1 MRKCE
6 ALIIGGSAGSL
17 DIILKLLPDLRTD
30 LNFPIII
37 VLHRKSGRSSMLTDL
52 LSARTKLKVKEI
64 EEKEEIKSA
73 TIYLA
78 PPSYHLLLENDRTFS
93 LDASEKINFSRPS
106 IDVTFESAAEIFKEN
121 LVCLLLSGANSD
133 GTLGLD
139 AVTKTGGKTAI
150 QDLKS
155 ATSPFMPQNAL
166 ENVTIDEILEP
177 KNMANFIN
185 NLGR

>member
-17 DIILKLLPDLRTD
+17 DVILKLLPHLRTD
-30 LNFPIII
+30 INFPIII
-37 VLHRKSGRSSMLTDL
+37 VLHRKSGRNSMLTDL
-52 LSARTKLKVKEI
+52 LGARTKLNVKEI
-64 EEKEEIKSA
+64 EEKDEIKSA

-78 PPSYHLLLENDRTFS
+78 PPSYHLLIENDRTFS

-106 IDVTFESAAEIFKEN
+106 IDVTFESAAEVFKEN

-139 AVTKTGGKTAI
+139 AVTKNSGKTAI
-150 QDLKS
+150 QDPKS
-155 ATSPFMPQNAL
+155 ADSSFMPQNAL
-166 ENVTIDEILEP
+166 DHVTINEILEP

>member
-17 DIILKLLPDLRTD
+17 DVILKLLPDLSTD
-30 LNFPIII
+30 LEFPIII
-37 VLHRKSGRSSMLTDL
+37 VLHRKSGRNSMLTDL

-64 EEKEEIKSA
+64 EEKEEIRSS
-73 TIYLA
+73 TIYVA
-78 PPSYHLLLENDRTFS
+78 PPSYHLLVEKDRTFS

-106 IDVTFESAAEIFKEN
+106 IDVTFESAAEVFKEN

-133 GTLGLD
+133 GTLGLEM
-139 AVTKTGGKTAI
+139 VNRSGGKTAI
-150 QDLKS
+150 QDPKS
-155 ATSPFMPQNAL
+155 ADSSFMPQNAL
-166 ENVTIDEILEP
+166 NHVTINEILEP

>member
-17 DIILKLLPDLRTD
+17 NVILKLLPDLRTD
-30 LNFPIII
+30 INFPIII
-37 VLHRKSGRSSMLTDL
+37 VLHRKSGRNSILTDL
-52 LSARTKLKVKEI
+52 LSARTTLKVKEI
-64 EEKEEIKSA
+64 EEKEEIRSSI
-73 TIYLA
+73 IYLA

-106 IDVTFESAAEIFKEN
+106 IDVTFESAADVFKEN

-133 GTLGLD
+133 GTLGLE
-139 AVTKTGGKTAI
+139 AVNRFGGKTSI
-150 QDLKS
+150 QDPKS
-155 ATSPFMPQNAL
+155 ATSSFMPKNAL
-166 ENVTIDEILEP
+166 DHVPIDEILEP